1 METKQALEKW
11 LNNEATPA
19 DMQVLNA
26 WPDFDSYKKID
37 AHTKRMVLPE
47 HDITSGIKDLRDT
60 LLFNKAQK
68 QKRPKVV
75 TLPMLLKIA
84 AIFVLL
90 AGSTVFVTSL
100 PTNIQAPIA
109 SIQTI
114 ELPDSSKITLKE
126 NARISYKKYGWPF
139 NREVTLEGE
148 AYFEVAKGKTF
159 TVRTPSG
166 NVSVLGTSFN
176 VKTQNDILIVS
187 CFEGLVSVNANGIN
201 TLVTP
206 GDSFSFAPMLVNNK
220 IYTSKPSWIFNES
233 SFVDIPLDAVLM
245 EIEKHYKVTLT
256 TKNIDVTLRYT
267 GSFTH
272 TNLDQALQT
281 VTLPLNLSFSK
292 DSKNEVQIY
301 DPKKQ

>member
-19 DMQVLNA
+19 EMQVLNA

-47 HDITSGIKDLRDT
+47 HDITSGIKALRDT
-60 LLFNKAQK
+60 PLFNKPQK

-75 TLPMLLKIA
+75 TMPILLKIA
-84 AIFVLL
+84 AIFILL
-90 AGSTVFVTSL
+90 VGTTVFVTTL
-100 PTNIQAPIA
+100 PTNIQAHIA
-109 SIQTI
+109 STQTI

-148 AYFEVAKGKTF
+148 AYFEVAKGNTF
-159 TVRTPSG
+159 KVLTPRGS
-166 NVSVLGTSFN
+166 VSVLGTSFN
-176 VKTQNDILIVS
+176 VKTENDILIVS
-187 CFEGLVSVNANGIN
+187 CFEGLVSVNSNGID

-206 GDSFSFAPMLVNNK
+206 GDSFSFATMVVNNK

-233 SFVDIPLDAVLM
+233 SFVDVPLEVVLM

>member
-19 DMQVLNA
+19 EMQVLNA
-26 WPDFDSYKKID
+26 WPDFDIYKKID

-47 HDITSGIKDLRDT
+47 HDITSGIKALRDT
-60 LLFNKAQK
+60 PLFNKPQQK
-68 QKRPKVV
+68 TPKVI
-75 TLPMLLKIA
+75 TMPMLLKIA
-84 AIFVLL
+84 AIFILL
-90 AGSTVFVTSL
+90 AVSGVFITTL

-114 ELPDSSKITLKE
+114 ELPDSSKIILKQ
-126 NARISYKKYGWPF
+126 NGRISYKKYGWPF
-139 NREVTLEGE
+139 NREVSLEGE
-148 AYFEVAKGKTF
+148 AYFEVAKGETF
-159 TVRTPSG
+159 TVVTPTGS
-166 NVSVLGTSFN
+166 VSVLGTCFN
-176 VKTQNDILIVS
+176 VKTENDILIVS
-187 CFEGLVSVNANGIN
+187 CFEGLVSVKTNGTN

-206 GDSFSFAPMLVNNK
+206 GDSFSFAPMVVNNK
-220 IYTSKPSWIFNES
+220 IYTSKPTWIFNES
-233 SFVDIPLDAVLM
+233 SFVDVPLEAVLM
-245 EIEKHYKVTLT
+245 EIEKHYKVTIT